1 MGGSSFV
8 AINRLVDNPDT
19 LPATLPWQ
27 ETLFPSHLGAN
38 LVRPTGNP
46 PVDRDSVGRIAAQ
59 ISRNNQ
65 GDFAFPSR
73 S

>member
-1 MGGSSFV
+1 MGGFSFV
-8 AINRLVDNPDT
+8 AIKRLVDNQDM

-27 ETLFPSHLGAN
+27 ETASRRISSQIRSDRRAN
-38 LVRPTGNP
+38 LSVG
-46 PVDRDSVGRIAAQ
+46 RDSVGRIAAQ